1 MIKGRYMEIAAAGT
15 NVKEGKGK
23 KVKLETTTKTARKSM
38 LITAKKGGGLNINI
52 LTDWGGP
59 LETHSHLMGRSVHC
73 TGRGGHD

>member
-38 LITAKKGGGLNINI
+38 LITAKKGGGVSI
-52 LTDWGGP
+52 LIF
-59 LETHSHLMGRSVHC
+59 
-73 TGRGGHD
+73 